1 MSDFANLKPGL
12 RGQSSLVVTEAMTA
26 PRLGSG
32 EIEVFASPMMIALME
47 AAAVDCVE
55 RHLPAGHASLG
66 THVDVAHSA
75 PSPIGAEVWATAELV
90 AIDGRTLTFRL
101 EARDAHEIIGSG
113 EHTRVIVETQ
123 RFEAKVARKRT
134 PPG

>member
-1 MSDFANLKPGL
+1 
-12 RGQSSLVVTEAMTA
+12 
-26 PRLGSG
+26 
-32 EIEVFASPMMIALME
+32 
-47 AAAVDCVE
+47 
-55 RHLPAGHASLG
+55 
-66 THVDVAHSA
+66 
-75 PSPIGAEVWATAELV
+75 V